1 MPSFLRE
8 HIEKGG
14 LAVVCEASASGG
26 DIVIHED
33 GEAMRIMG
41 AAEIPATLD
50 GMAEFN
56 VQNALGAIAMCYAHG
71 IAPAVIRS
79 ALSTYTTSFEH
90 SPGRLNVFDGHG
102 FRVILDYAHNPAG
115 LRALGDLILKLRPMH
130 RRVIGMV
137 NIPGDRRDEDMRE
150 MGALASRYFDEII
163 FREDPARR
171 GRRPGEI
178 VSLLAEG
185 ALSAGFPPERIQRI
199 LEEDAAANVCLGM
212 AQPGDLVVLTPTD
225 VDAMWQQVLGFRVTP
240 AEMRFEVEVE
250 RGDAQAHSWRRA
262 G

>member
-1 MPSFLRE
+1 
-8 HIEKGG
+8 
-14 LAVVCEASASGG
+14 
-26 DIVIHED
+26 
-33 GEAMRIMG
+33 MR

-50 GMAEFN
+50 GLAEFN
-56 VQNALGAIAMCYAHG
+56 VQNAMGAIAMAYAQG
-71 IAPAVIRS
+71 VPVNVIRM

-115 LRALGDLILKLRPMH
+115 LKALGEMILKMRHRH

-137 NIPGDRRDEDMRE
+137 NIPGDRRDEDM
-150 MGALASRYFDEII
+150 GALAARYFDDIV

-185 ALSAGFPPERIQRI
+185 ALAAGFPEERIRRI
-199 LEEDAAANVCLGM
+199 LDEDEAAEACFGM
-212 AQPGDLVVLTPTD
+212 AEPGDLVVLTPTD
-225 VDAMWQQVLGFRVTP
+225 VDAMWQQVLDYRADDHRGRFRV
-240 AEMRFEVEVE
+240 EVD
-250 RGDAQAHSWRRA
+250 RADDAAVPKDARRRA
-262 G
+262 